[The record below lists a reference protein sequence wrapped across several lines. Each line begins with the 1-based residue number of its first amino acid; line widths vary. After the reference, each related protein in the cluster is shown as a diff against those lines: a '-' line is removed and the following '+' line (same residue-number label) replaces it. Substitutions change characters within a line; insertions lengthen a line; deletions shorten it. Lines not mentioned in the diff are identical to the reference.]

1 MLAAEGDLV
10 GASTLMQNFTDDPN
24 NKIQMKQIESLLMFD
39 RAIIYIYMHE
49 YDKAARDLIHLID
62 INSWSKAVYLFMA
75 ASCYLEK
82 YRMIKMGV
90 LKGGPT
96 EAQKYADLFAK
107 NMKLSLS
114 YVPGHGHNAS
124 KKGGLGGSG
133 KQMPFDKFLLRKHK
147 HIEMRKK
154 QYPDVQLADLVG
166 TSLIHELVYF
176 WNGYN
181 RMTNEHFQIA
191 LKMLGYSGAPNA
203 ELSANTN
210 KHSFAVIQETEDE
223 AMIRYF
229 LQSVCLRQ
237 LGQMKEGKRIL
248 QQYVLSK
255 IVISDSPQFKFHKM
269 TYSPYLYPTA
279 FYENTMFTWVEETG
293 PNSNIDVKKAVADSK
308 AWLKKAEIVGD
319 GDYELS
325 NRTSMRIKAAGD
337 RLDQLANV

>member
-1 MLAAEGDLV
+1 M
-10 GASTLMQNFTDDPN
+10 
-24 NKIQMKQIESLLMFD
+24 
-39 RAIIYIYMHE
+39 
-49 YDKAARDLIHLID
+49 
-62 INSWSKAVYLFMA
+62 
-75 ASCYLEK
+75 
-82 YRMIKMGV
+82 
-90 LKGGPT
+90 
-96 EAQKYADLFAK
+96 
-107 NMKLSLS
+107 
-114 YVPGHGHNAS
+114 
-124 KKGGLGGSG
+124 
-133 KQMPFDKFLLRKHK
+133 
-147 HIEMRKK
+147 
-154 QYPDVQLADLVG
+154 
-166 TSLIHELVYF
+166 
-176 WNGYN
+176 N